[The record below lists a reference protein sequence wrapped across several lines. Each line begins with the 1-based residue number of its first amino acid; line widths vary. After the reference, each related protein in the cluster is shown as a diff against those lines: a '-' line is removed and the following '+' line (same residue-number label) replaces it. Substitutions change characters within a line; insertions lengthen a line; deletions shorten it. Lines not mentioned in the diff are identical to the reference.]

1 MNSPVFDNVAKHTI
15 FEGHRYRII
24 RHDGT
29 VEDTEFKKLVAEISI
44 DLKNYEST
52 TVEDILRKI
61 DECAVEMGKQQTQH
75 FFEVIEKTVE
85 DSGNTVSCNGE
96 HLAPKHVF
104 EMLEKVEISFNKD
117 NTPILPTFVAASSTS
132 EKIREVFR
140 IIEDTPELKE
150 KWIT

>member
-44 DLKNYEST
+44 DLKNCEST

-75 FFEVIEKTVE
+75 FFEVIEKTVVFGKIE
-85 DSGNTVSCNGE
+85 VAQKGSKK
-96 HLAPKHVF
+96 LAPG
-104 EMLEKVEISFNKD
+104 M
-117 NTPILPTFVAASSTS
+117 AS
-132 EKIREVFR
+132 
-140 IIEDTPELKE
+140 
-150 KWIT
+150 

>member
-61 DECAVEMGKQQTQH
+61 DECAVEMGKQQRQQ
-75 FFEVIEKTVE
+75 FLCL
-85 DSGNTVSCNGE
+85 GNIQVQPE
-96 HLAPKHVF
+96 
-104 EMLEKVEISFNKD
+104 
-117 NTPILPTFVAASSTS
+117 ASSDTS
-132 EKIREVFR
+132 SRSNRTAFTQAAHGLIIQTREIFKLVFA
-140 IIEDTPELKE
+140 EALSLSNLLDSLPEADRGSDGLP
-150 KWIT
+150 